1 MKKKRYLWLFL
12 TNMII
17 ASVFLPA
24 GIVQAQVYEFSSS
37 YLEIDVP
44 ENTIVLT
51 KDTPNTDEHWET
63 AGILDPQE
71 EKDNFETMGVQ
82 AIFYDLDTKSTAK
95 LMKKDSSQSKNI
107 HNLSLLSPDKLAS
120 FYESM
125 TKTDDDTSLSIESYP
140 HEETLFFRYELIAAT
155 GNTELIYGTIL
166 NGSMIWFDAYSES
179 NIVSINETYMQS
191 LVDETHITKLL
202 DPSEVQSDQWD
213 SLLAIL
219 GFLLFLTAILAI
231 IVPVR
236 KRKENRQKELRSQ
249 KAEKLTAFFKGER
262 EKEAL
267 NIEDSLLFTNET
279 IYSEPVIKQF
289 TYYNLILKR
298 TKLWIFTVII
308 CLLLIFELYRSD
320 DGSLKAGIG
329 LLIIFVLVFL
339 QNIQVEKLVKRTMN
353 VYGNKDATM
362 NFQFY
367 EEYFTLKE
375 GHSIIKYPYLQL
387 TDVCEHKEY
396 FYLYLS
402 PHQAFYLRKENF
414 NDLEAFKTFLFDK
427 IRQA

>member
-1 MKKKRYLWLFL
+1 MKKKRYLLMLL

-17 ASVFLPA
+17 ASVFLPV
-24 GIVQAQVYEFSSS
+24 GNVQAQVYDFSSS
-37 YLEIDVP
+37 YLEIDTP

-51 KDTPNTDEHWET
+51 KDTPNTHEHWET
-63 AGILDPQE
+63 AGILEPEE

-82 AIFYDLDTKSTAK
+82 AIFYDLDTKSTVK

-140 HEETLFFRYELIAAT
+140 HGETLFFRYELIAAT
-155 GNTELIYGTIL
+155 GDTELIYGTIL
-166 NGSMIWFDAYSES
+166 NGSMIWFDAYSKSGIE
-179 NIVSINETYMQS
+179 SINETYMQS

-213 SLLAIL
+213 SLLVIL
-219 GFLLFLTAILAI
+219 GFLLFLMAILAI
-231 IVPVR
+231 IMPIR

-267 NIEDSLLFTNET
+267 NIIDSLLFTNET
-279 IYSEPVIKQF
+279 IYSESVIKQF
-289 TYYNLILKR
+289 TYYNLIFKR
-298 TKLWIFTVII
+298 TKLWIITVIA
-308 CLLLIFELYRSD
+308 CVLLIFELYLSD
-320 DGSLKAGIG
+320 NGTLKAGIS
-329 LLIIFVLVFL
+329 LLIIFVLVFI

-353 VYGNKDATM
+353 LYGNKEVTM

-367 EEYFTLKE
+367 EDYFTLKE
-375 GHSIIKYPYLQL
+375 NHSIIKYPYLQL
-387 TDVCEHKEY
+387 SEVREYKEY
-396 FYLYLS
+396 YYLYLS
-402 PHQAFYLRKENF
+402 PQQAFYLRKENF
-414 NDLEAFKTFLFDK
+414 DDLEAFKTFLFEK
-427 IRQA
+427 LRQA